1 MDVLSLLIIAVAL
14 WVSAGMT
21 ILSVASRRNTDGTR
35 SLALAAVAGPLTG
48 LGAGWRR

>member
-1 MDVLSLLIIAVAL
+1 MDVVGLLVIAVAL

-21 ILSVASRRNTDGTR
+21 IVSVASRRNADGTL
-35 SLALAAVAGPLTG
+35 SLALAAVTGPLTG